1 MQCAWLGRVHATT
14 TNNWGNNMLYLW
26 LKYKLRSCS
35 TLLGQQPA
43 VLKVT
48 THEAGDQ
55 LQLQG
60 EIQVLPN
67 IEKLL
72 SIHRGPLIFLGSRHP
87 MIILVSSECG
97 VFVVIVTRP
106 KQVSLGKATWKCHS
120 KLSCQN
126 LKHYVE
132 SNCHKE
138 AIAHKDHS
146 HVG

>member
-1 MQCAWLGRVHATT
+1 
-14 TNNWGNNMLYLW
+14 MLYLW

-35 TLLGQQPA
+35 TWLGQQPA

-106 KQVSLGKATWKCHS
+106 KQVSLGKAT
-120 KLSCQN
+120 
-126 LKHYVE
+126 
-132 SNCHKE
+132 
-138 AIAHKDHS
+138 
-146 HVG
+146 

>member
-1 MQCAWLGRVHATT
+1 
-14 TNNWGNNMLYLW
+14 MLYLW

-106 KQVSLGKATWKCHS
+106 KQVSLGKAT
-120 KLSCQN
+120 
-126 LKHYVE
+126 
-132 SNCHKE
+132 
-138 AIAHKDHS
+138 
-146 HVG
+146 